1 MDEDQSQPLRFNTMA
16 EVVEWCR
23 RAPQGT
29 RLEARALGEALDH
42 LMDDDEASG
51 PKEAVDPSPEDHL
64 TWREKL
70 WRVPGETRINVEQL
84 AEALDRPTSFIYK
97 RTSSDEIPHRKL
109 FGVLVFR
116 VGEIR
121 TWIRENEE
129 VHASVPMSSTS
140 EERRLHTPKLAG

>member
-1 MDEDQSQPLRFNTMA
+1 MDENHNPPLSFSTMA
-16 EVVEWCR
+16 DVVEWCS

-29 RLEARALGEALDH
+29 RLEARAFGEALEH
-42 LMDDDEASG
+42 VMDDDDASRA
-51 PKEAVDPSPEDHL
+51 KEPSDPRPEDHL

-97 RTSSDEIPHRKL
+97 RTASDDIPHRKL
-109 FGVLVFR
+109 FGVLAFR

-129 VHASVPMSSTS
+129 VHASAPMSSTP
-140 EERRLHTPKLAG
+140 EERRLHTPELAS